1 MGQSLPDL
9 TYDTLTEDVQD
20 YDLPMGALES
30 ALLAKNW
37 DVKCKGL
44 FNDIRQCERAINL
57 VDRAETNSAFQELTY
72 GQY

>member
-30 ALLAKNW
+30 ALLAKN
-37 DVKCKGL
+37 
-44 FNDIRQCERAINL
+44 
-57 VDRAETNSAFQELTY
+57 
-72 GQY
+72 